1 MCKTPIITI
10 KGLSKS
16 FKNKQV
22 LDNINLAID
31 ENKIIGIIGRN
42 GSGKTVLL
50 KIISGLYFSD
60 TGNIEYNEKYTINN
74 DYGILID
81 SGFLDNDTGFENLK
95 NLALLR
101 NKITDN
107 DIIDVIKWAG
117 LDPYDKTKYKNY
129 STGMKQKLKIAQA
142 VMEKPKVLILDEP
155 FNGLDQKSVDYF
167 RNEIIKF
174 KKAGLTIIITSHYK
188 EDIEKLCDIVYEM
201 NEGKIKLYEIDKK

>member
-1 MCKTPIITI
+1 MGKPIITI

-22 LDNINLAID
+22 LDNIDLTID

-50 KIISGLYFSD
+50 KIISGLYFKD

-107 DIIDVIKWAG
+107 DIIDIIKWVG

-174 KKAGLTIIITSHYK
+174 KKEGLTIIITSHYK

>member
-1 MCKTPIITI
+1 MSQIQITNLNYRYPGQVEYVF
-10 KGLSKS
+10 KDVNLTLDTDWKLGL
-16 FKNKQV
+16 
-22 LDNINLAID
+22 
-31 ENKIIGIIGRN
+31 IGRN

-50 KIISGLYFSD
+50 KIIAGLYFKD

-107 DIIDVIKWAG
+107 DIIDVIKWVG

-174 KKAGLTIIITSHYK
+174 KKEGLTIIITSHYK

>member
-1 MCKTPIITI
+1 MGKPIITI

-22 LDNINLAID
+22 LDNIDLTID

-50 KIISGLYFSD
+50 KIIAGLYFKD
-60 TGNIEYNEKYTINN
+60 TGNIEYNEKCTINN

-107 DIIDVIKWAG
+107 DIIDVIKWVG

-174 KKAGLTIIITSHYK
+174 KKEGLTIIITSHYK

>member
-1 MCKTPIITI
+1 LT
-10 KGLSKS
+10 
-16 FKNKQV
+16 
-22 LDNINLAID
+22 ID

-50 KIISGLYFSD
+50 KIISGLYFKD
-60 TGNIEYNEKYTINN
+60 TGYIEYNEKYTINN

-81 SGFLDNDTGFENLK
+81 SGFLENETGFENLK

-107 DIIDVIKWAG
+107 DIIDVIKWVG
-117 LDPYDKTKYKNY
+117 LDPFDKTKYKNY
-129 STGMKQKLKIAQA
+129 SIGMKQKLKIAQA

-167 RNEIIKF
+167 RNEIIKL
-174 KKAGLTIIITSHYK
+174 KKEGLTLIITSHYK

-201 NEGKIKLYEIDKK
+201 NEGKIKLHEMDKK

>member
-1 MCKTPIITI
+1 MGKPIITI

-22 LDNINLAID
+22 LDNIDLTID
-31 ENKIIGIIGRN
+31 ENKIICIIGRN

-50 KIISGLYFSD
+50 KIISGLYFKD

-81 SGFLDNDTGFENLK
+81 SVFLDNDTGFENLK

-107 DIIDVIKWAG
+107 DIIDVIKWVG

-174 KKAGLTIIITSHYK
+174 KKEGSTIIITSHYK

>member
-1 MCKTPIITI
+1 MGKTPIITI

-22 LDNINLAID
+22 LNNIDLTID

-50 KIISGLYFSD
+50 KIISGLYFKD

-81 SGFLDNDTGFENLK
+81 SGFLDNDTGYENLK

-107 DIIDVIKWAG
+107 DIIDVIKWVG

-174 KKAGLTIIITSHYK
+174 KKEGSTIIITSHYK